1 MMKHVRTGLR
11 KAGSALVD
19 EVRAIPALSDP
30 DVRRYFSSRA
40 NVFFFLSAA
49 VLFAVAWPT
58 SSMTHDVPAYAM
70 PAVAAAIAWPVA
82 LGWSAPVVGWAISL
96 LAAMI
101 IGSVVPTVGGWP
113 WSIQVTHIIAILVLS
128 FMAALRCPLR
138 WLPVIWLASTLVMTN
153 SAPDDQRPGWIF
165 GLTFG
170 AIVIALVRGL
180 LASRRQLA
188 ERTQETRAA
197 ESEAAVLQERARI
210 ARDLHDV
217 VAHRM
222 SMVVVMA
229 QTARYRLPDVS
240 DAAAAEFDAIAVAA
254 RTSLD
259 EVRQL
264 LGVLRE
270 PDDTSNESSA
280 RTAPNPGLEHI
291 ESLVEATR
299 RAGADVQLHLAPGT
313 DVGEASGLAVYRIVQ
328 ESLANATRHAPG
340 ARTDIWL
347 RDGAQ
352 GQLELA
358 VVNGPGT
365 EPPLNLAGNG
375 AGIPGMTD
383 RARSVGG
390 SLVTAL
396 TPDGGFA
403 VRAWVPSG
411 NQRAIASSDPTAT
424 SDPTASSDPVAWS
437 DPTGSSK
444 AGSSDTDSSDTD
456 SSDTER

>member
-1 MMKHVRTGLR
+1 MFQRVRTWMCR
-11 KAGSALVD
+11 AGAAFVD

-30 DVRRYFSSRA
+30 DLRRYFASRM
-40 NVFFFLSAA
+40 NLFFLLFAI

-58 SSMTHDVPAYAM
+58 SSLTHDIPAYAM
-70 PAVAAAIAWPVA
+70 PATAAAIAWPVA
-82 LGWSAPVVGWAISL
+82 LGWSAPVVGWVVSL
-96 LAAMI
+96 IAAMV
-101 IGSVVPTVGGWP
+101 IGAVVPTAHGWQ
-113 WSIQVTHIIAILVLS
+113 WSIQVTHIIALLVLS
-128 FMAALRCPLR
+128 FMAAVRSPLR
-138 WLPVIWLASTLVMTN
+138 WLPVIWLASTLVVVN
-153 SAPDDQRPGWIF
+153 AAPEPYRPGWIF

-170 AIVIALVRGL
+170 AIVIALLRGL
-180 LASRRQLA
+180 LASRVQLA
-188 ERTQETRAA
+188 QRTQETRAA
-197 ESEAAVLQERARI
+197 ESETAVLQERARI

-229 QTARYRLPDVS
+229 QTARYRLPDVG
-240 DAAAAEFDAIAVAA
+240 DDVAAEFDAIATAA

-270 PDDTSNESSA
+270 SDGGT
-280 RTAPNPGLEHI
+280 RTTPNPGLEHI

-299 RAGADVQLHLAPGT
+299 RAGADVRLHNSASAV

-340 ARTDIWL
+340 APVDIWL
-347 RDGAQ
+347 RDGAV

-358 VVNGPGT
+358 VVNGIGT
-365 EPPLNLAGNG
+365 EPPLGLAGNG
-375 AGIPGMTD
+375 AGIPGMVD

-390 SLVTAL
+390 ALVTSH

-403 VRAWVPSG
+403 VRAWLPAAFASADTALYRSGGELIAPPSEE
-411 NQRAIASSDPTAT
+411 RKPAI
-424 SDPTASSDPVAWS
+424 
-437 DPTGSSK
+437 GSSG
-444 AGSSDTDSSDTD
+444 A
-456 SSDTER
+456 ER

>member
-1 MMKHVRTGLR
+1 MLAYGGRRGDLMMKHVRTGLR
-11 KAGSALVD
+11 KAGSAFVD
-19 EVRAIPALSDP
+19 EVRATPALSDP
-30 DVRRYFSSRA
+30 DLRRYFSSRT
-40 NVFFFLSAA
+40 NVFFLLCAA

-58 SSMTHDVPAYAM
+58 SSLTHDVPAYAM

-82 LGWSAPVVGWAISL
+82 LAWSAPVVGWAISL

-101 IGSVVPTVGGWP
+101 IGSVVPTVNGWP

-138 WLPVIWLASTLVMTN
+138 WLPVIWLASTLVMVD

-170 AIVIALVRGL
+170 AIVIALLRGL

-188 ERTQETRAA
+188 QRTQETKVA

-229 QTARYRLPDVS
+229 QTARYRLPDVG

-270 PDDTSNESSA
+270 PDDTSGEASA

-299 RAGADVQLHLAPGT
+299 RAGADVQLHQAILGT
-313 DVGEASGLAVYRIVQ
+313 EVGEASGLAVYRIVQ
-328 ESLANATRHAPG
+328 ESLANATRHAQG

-347 RDGAQ
+347 RDGAA

-358 VVNGPGT
+358 IVNGPGT
-365 EPPLNLAGNG
+365 GPPLDLVGNG

-390 SLVTAL
+390 SLVTAI

-403 VRAWVPSG
+403 VRAWIPTG
-411 NQRAIASSDPTAT
+411 NQRAIGSADATGSSDPI
-424 SDPTASSDPVAWS
+424 
-437 DPTGSSK
+437 
-444 AGSSDTDSSDTD
+444 DSSG
-456 SSDTER
+456 TER

>member
-1 MMKHVRTGLR
+1 MMKHVRAGIR
-11 KAGSALVD
+11 KAGSVLVD
-19 EVRAIPALSDP
+19 EVRSIPALSDP
-30 DVRRYFSSRA
+30 DVRRYFSSRM
-40 NVFFFLSAA
+40 NVLFLVFAA
-49 VLFAVAWPT
+49 TLFAVAWST
-58 SSMTHDVPAYAM
+58 ANLTHDVPAYAM
-70 PAVAAAIAWPVA
+70 PATAAAIAWPVA
-82 LGWSAPVVGWAISL
+82 LAWSAPVVGWAVSL
-96 LAAMI
+96 LAAMV
-101 IGSVVPTVGGWP
+101 IGSLVPTVGGWP

-138 WLPVIWLASTLVMTN
+138 WLPVIWLASTLVTAH

-165 GLTFG
+165 GLTF
-170 AIVIALVRGL
+170 AAVVIALLRGL

-188 ERTQETRAA
+188 QRTQETRAA
-197 ESEAAVLQERARI
+197 ESETAVLQERARI

-229 QTARYRLPDVS
+229 QTARYRLPDVG
-240 DAAAAEFDAIAVAA
+240 DAAAAEFDAIATAA

-270 PDDTSNESSA
+270 SDGGA
-280 RTAPNPGLEHI
+280 RTTPNPGLEHI
-291 ESLVEATR
+291 DSLVESTR
-299 RAGADVQLHLAPGT
+299 RAGADVRLHKSVSEL

-340 ARTDIWL
+340 SPVDIWL
-347 RDGAQ
+347 RDGEV

-358 VVNGPGT
+358 VVNGSGT
-365 EPPLNLAGNG
+365 EPSLGLAGNG
-375 AGIPGMTD
+375 AGIPGMID

-390 SLVTAL
+390 ALVTSQ

-403 VRAWVPSG
+403 VRAWIPATTPRG
-411 NQRAIASSDPTAT
+411 ADGPGTGALAQRSVDGRPAIGLPGVD
-424 SDPTASSDPVAWS
+424 
-437 DPTGSSK
+437 
-444 AGSSDTDSSDTD
+444 
-456 SSDTER
+456 R